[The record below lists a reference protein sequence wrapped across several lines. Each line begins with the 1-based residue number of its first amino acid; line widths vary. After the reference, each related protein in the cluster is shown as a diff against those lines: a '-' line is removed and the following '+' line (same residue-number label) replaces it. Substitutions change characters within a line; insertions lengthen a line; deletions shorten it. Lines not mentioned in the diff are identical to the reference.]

1 MKVIKATVKREDFV
15 NKRSTKDERL
25 SNGQSIT
32 KAILMGGKSCCGG
45 AYAE

>member
-1 MKVIKATVKREDFV
+1 MKVVKANVKREYLV
-15 NKRSTKDERL
+15 NKRNTKEERL

-32 KAILMGGKSCCGG
+32 KAIQMGGKSCCGG